1 MRMHRE
7 RPPGRLYTGARLER
21 EPPALSSTL
30 REQRL
35 QPLRRRFR
43 HTALSDEPGHQP
55 RRSDVERRI
64 GGVPAFRRDPHA
76 NDRSVIAPALN
87 EVDFVSAALLDRNL
101 LDAVMNRPID
111 GW

>member
-30 REQRL
+30 REQQL
-35 QPLRRRFR
+35 QPLRRRLR
-43 HTALSDEPGHQP
+43 HAALSDEPGHQP

-76 NDRSVIAPALN
+76 NDRSVVTSTLD
-87 EVDFVSAALLDRNL
+87 EVDFVSAALLDWNFL
-101 LDAVMNRPID
+101 HA
-111 GW
+111 